1 MKIFT
6 VAAVIFLPPT
16 LVASLYGM
24 NFEFMPELQWKYG
37 YAFAIVLMLI
47 SVMFPYLF
55 CRRKGW
61 L

>member
-16 LVASLYGM
+16 LVASVVWHELR
-24 NFEFMPELQWKYG
+24 FMPELRWKLG
-37 YAFAIVLMLI
+37 YPFSLVLMLI
-47 SVMFPYLF
+47 SVLLPFWY